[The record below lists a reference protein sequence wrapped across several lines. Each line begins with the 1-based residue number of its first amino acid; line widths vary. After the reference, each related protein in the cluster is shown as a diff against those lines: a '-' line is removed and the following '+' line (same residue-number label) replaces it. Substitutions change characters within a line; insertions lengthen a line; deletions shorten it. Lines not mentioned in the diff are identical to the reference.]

1 MNRPRFNEPR
11 AVGVLGLIGA
21 LVLGLTVV
29 VISTVSFGT
38 REYRAELAQT
48 AGLRVGESVQI
59 AGVEVGEVRALEL
72 VDKQVLATFTVDAGQ
87 HLGAHTRAEVKV
99 ATLLGTHY
107 LQIHPAGSGELPDRT
122 IPVARTAVP
131 YNLQDVID
139 QGTDQLEALDTT
151 SLARALG
158 SVTDVMRA
166 TRRDFGPALRGVTR
180 LSRMVTRRGDEY
192 AELFGATRAVADEFS
207 GSSSDL
213 LRLMRTSSLVIEE
226 LTRRRE
232 KIHRL
237 LLDVQALATT
247 VSGMVED
254 NRSNLKPLLAD
265 LRVVLDTLIERE
277 AAIRKATH
285 NVAVSSRYLANASG
299 NGPWVDLY
307 SPDGMPD
314 SLYCK
319 TKNC

>member
-1 MNRPRFNEPR
+1 MNLRFNEPR
-11 AVGVLGLIGA
+11 TVGALGLVAA
-21 LVLGLTVV
+21 LMLGLVVV
-29 VISTVSFGT
+29 VISAVSLGT

-72 VDKQVLATFTVDAGQ
+72 VDHHVLVTFTVDEDQ
-87 HLGAHTRAEVKV
+87 RLGSDTRAEVKV

-107 LQIHPAGSGELPDRT
+107 LQIHPAGSGELPHQT

-139 QGTDQLEALDTT
+139 RGTDQLEALDTAA
-151 SLARALG
+151 LARALG
-158 SVTDVMRA
+158 SITEVMRA
-166 TRRDFGPALRGVTR
+166 SKQDFGPALEGVAR
-180 LSRMVTRRGDEY
+180 LSEMVTRRGDEY
-192 AELFGATRAVADEFS
+192 AALFGATRGVADELS
-207 GSSSDL
+207 GSATDL
-213 LRLMRTSSLVIEE
+213 LQLMRTSSLVIDE
-226 LTRRRE
+226 LTRRRD

-237 LLDVQALATT
+237 LLDVQSLATT

-254 NRSNLKPLLAD
+254 NQDNLKPLLAD
-265 LRVVLDTLIERE
+265 LEIVLDTLIERE
-277 AAIRKATH
+277 AEIRKATR

-307 SPDGMPD
+307 APDGMPD

-319 TKNC
+319 TNPC